1 MTKLK
6 SALQHAEEQLK
17 ATSPTPKLDAE
28 VLMCEVLQVGR
39 AYLIAHDTNELSET
53 DTKAFEAYIQ
63 QRLTGK
69 PIAYILN
76 HREFWSLNLKVDES
90 TLIPRPDT
98 ECLVEQALLLFDK
111 KTKLQVLELGTG
123 TGAIALALA
132 KERPNWDI
140 LATDIHASTLEVAK
154 HNVKQHQA
162 TRITLLQSNWFESV
176 PKQQFDLIISN
187 PPYITENDE
196 HLDMGDVRF
205 EPKRALTSGP
215 EGLDDLKHIIRLAK
229 AYLKPQGVLMFE
241 HGYHQAEALIQLMT
255 DENYQDIQSIC
266 DYSGHDRVIYGRSRL
281 K

>member
-6 SALQHAEEQLK
+6 AALQHAEKQLK
-17 ATSPTPKLDAE
+17 GISPTPKLDAE
-28 VLMCEVLQVGR
+28 VLMCAVLQVNR
-39 AYLIAHDTNELSET
+39 TYLIAHDTDELLQT
-53 DTKAFEAYIQ
+53 DIKVFEDYIQ

-76 HREFWSLNLKVDES
+76 QREFWSLNLKVDNS

-98 ECLVEQALLLFDK
+98 ECLVEQALLLFDEES
-111 KTKLQVLELGTG
+111 KLQVLELGTG

-140 LATDIHASTLEVAK
+140 LATDIHEPTLEVAK
-154 HNVKQHQA
+154 YNIEQHQA
-162 TRITLLQSNWFESV
+162 TQIKLLQSNWFENIT
-176 PKQQFDLIISN
+176 KQQFDLIISN
-187 PPYITENDE
+187 PPYIADNDE

-215 EGLDDLKHIIRLAK
+215 DGLDDLKHIISRAK
-229 AYLKPQGVLMFE
+229 AYLRPQGVLMFE
-241 HGYHQAEALIQLMT
+241 HGYHQAEALKQLMKA
-255 DENYQDIQSIC
+255 ENYQDIQSIS
-266 DYSGHDRVIYGRSRL
+266 DYSGHNRVIYGRSRL